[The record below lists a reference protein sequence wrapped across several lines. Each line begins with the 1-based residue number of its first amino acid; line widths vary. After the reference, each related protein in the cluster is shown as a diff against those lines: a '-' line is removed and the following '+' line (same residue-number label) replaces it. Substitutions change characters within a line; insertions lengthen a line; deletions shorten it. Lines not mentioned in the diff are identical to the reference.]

1 MCHKY
6 LCKVFTIENQLSQIE
21 RVLFLNISFAY
32 AELWLASQKHVP
44 LLTVIVCDNLKCDF
58 GLKITLGVVGVE
70 QLLLLLLN

>member
-1 MCHKY
+1 
-6 LCKVFTIENQLSQIE
+6 
-21 RVLFLNISFAY
+21 
-32 AELWLASQKHVP
+32 LASQKHVP